1 MNVFKKI
8 LLIGL
13 MFLIGGI
20 VMQSLG
26 YIDSPFF
33 AWFTDVEFFDTGV

>member
-1 MNVFKKI
+1 MNILKKV

-13 MFLIGGI
+13 MFLLGGI

-26 YIDSPFF
+26 YIDSPIF
-33 AWFTDVEFFDTGV
+33 AWFTDITLYDIGV

>member
-8 LLIGL
+8 LLLGL

-20 VMQSLG
+20 VLQSIG
-26 YIDSPFF
+26 YIDSPLF
-33 AWFTDVEFFDTGV
+33 AWFTNVEFFEV